1 MNAALELE
9 DPETE
14 QMCKQVI
21 SNKQKQLRELINDNE
36 FLVRDY
42 SREQV
47 YSD

>member
-1 MNAALELE
+1 
-9 DPETE
+9 ETV

-42 SREQV
+42 SREQIQ
-47 YSD
+47 S